1 MTPEKLARRV
11 QRHEERRILE
21 VEDRITGMLV
31 RKGVPID
38 RHEEVKVALA
48 RRIQKLV
55 DVREQS
61 RVKHPLLWQDV
72 HLTIGIVL
80 HDLGLA

>member
-1 MTPEKLARRV
+1 VTPEKLARRV